1 MTGSPSIV
9 PDTSERDIYL
19 VLDDFGSL
27 LGQAWREAGEDDT
40 ERLTLVANLLD
51 GQYHN
56 PTRIIAFNTAEGW
69 SRDVSEDVAD
79 ELAAA
84 LNEMRCLPL
93 CSTSSSGTKAPID
106 RASSG
111 SASNGRINSRNQ
123 RRTISA
129 AGSAVRRR
137 KMTLTAQS

>member
-9 PDTSERDIYL
+9 PETSERDIYL
-19 VLDDFGSL
+19 ALDDFGSL

-79 ELAAA
+79 ELAA
-84 LNEMRCLPL
+84 RCAERDEVP
-93 CSTSSSGTKAPID
+93 TSLQHFLERYKGTHRPSQL
-106 RASSG
+106 RL
-111 SASNGRINSRNQ
+111 R
-123 RRTISA
+123 
-129 AGSAVRRR
+129 
-137 KMTLTAQS
+137 L